1 MAARQDGRVA
11 IPCPEILRSTA
22 AAALAE
28 PAGRCGHKQVMGAVH
43 DLLAVC
49 SCGLAQLLH
58 PFLLD
63 AKYELAG
70 GLPALCGCVA
80 FQD

>member
-1 MAARQDGRVA
+1 
-11 IPCPEILRSTA
+11 
-22 AAALAE
+22 
-28 PAGRCGHKQVMGAVH
+28 MGAVH

-49 SCGLAQLLH
+49 SRGLAQLLH

-70 GLPALCGCVA
+70 GLLQRVRLRGISGLIAVIA
-80 FQD
+80 

>member
-1 MAARQDGRVA
+1 
-11 IPCPEILRSTA
+11 
-22 AAALAE
+22 
-28 PAGRCGHKQVMGAVH
+28 MGAVH

-49 SCGLAQLLH
+49 SRGLAQLLH

-70 GLPALCGCVA
+70 GLLQRCGCVA